1 VSAAYGWHDHETT
14 PRTPERSNTLYEAK
28 EPLWQFIE
36 HWQTLIAGLLALA
49 AGVGAVWATIKS
61 ANREVAAAQGLTK
74 AAQRQTA
81 VVREIE
87 RRRVARERYA
97 FHVMLEAAMGAVI
110 ADVEAARNLPAPGRL
125 AAGNTYSVQAYAVRQ
140 RVKRTG
146 FTELRRAFLH
156 LGGGVGGGVLTA
168 QFLRLDK
175 EIEVF
180 AEQTSFNSTTGAPTS
195 LGLNAGLSEQLDR
208 IQKQA
213 IKLCGK
219 AAAGMK
225 LCHDELGD
233 ELINLEP

>member
-1 VSAAYGWHDHETT
+1 
-14 PRTPERSNTLYEAK
+14 
-28 EPLWQFIE
+28 
-36 HWQTLIAGLLALA
+36 
-49 AGVGAVWATIKS
+49 
-61 ANREVAAAQGLTK
+61 
-74 AAQRQTA
+74 
-81 VVREIE
+81 
-87 RRRVARERYA
+87 
-97 FHVMLEAAMGAVI
+97 M
-110 ADVEAARNLPAPGRL
+110 
-125 AAGNTYSVQAYAVRQ
+125 
-140 RVKRTG
+140 
-146 FTELRRAFLH
+146 
-156 LGGGVGGGVLTA
+156 LTA

-208 IQKQA
+208 IEKQA